1 MCDHDA
7 AEPYRV
13 VRAPLLPGEMV
24 DSRDRDD
31 VEHWLAVYE
40 QLAGIL
46 NEFDAPDEMQERYRR
61 RLRFWRGRSAEMAQP
76 ASENGHWSEA
86 VE

>member
-1 MCDHDA
+1 VRDHDA
-7 AEPYRV
+7 PELYRA
-13 VRAPLLPGEMV
+13 VRVPLLPGELA

-31 VEHWLAVYE
+31 IEHWVAVYE
-40 QLAGIL
+40 QLAGFL
-46 NEFDAPDEMQERYRR
+46 NEFDAPDEMRERYRQ
-61 RLRFWRGRSAEMAQP
+61 RLRFWRGRCADSAQP